1 MLSKTMF
8 SRRLLAC
15 GLCATA
21 LLADVAGA
29 ASPTGAYSRSEP
41 GADSD
46 TTVLAA
52 SLVKTGLYMF
62 SGSSN
67 SLLRLSANGLIVVD
81 GQSSGN
87 YDALRKQIERISDQP
102 IRLLV
107 NTDHYPEHTA
117 NNARFIAAGTQVLA
131 QENVAKNL
139 GKLGSAGEG
148 IAPPT
153 KTYDRDFTVSMG
165 GIEARVMHLGN
176 ARTDGDSVVYFPNL
190 RVVAVGDLF
199 AATPS
204 PDFPSG
210 GSLVGWG
217 PVLGEILKLD
227 FDVVV
232 PGSGP
237 TVRRADL
244 AAFKARIDTLVS
256 RAADLVSKGVPKAR
270 LMAQLQTEDLG
281 WKLAFTDAQVDSFY
295 RELSEMNRSSA
306 SW

>member
-1 MLSKTMF
+1 MF
-8 SRRLLAC
+8 SKILAAC
-15 GLCATA
+15 ALCAAA
-21 LLADVAGA
+21 LLMDVARA
-29 ASPTGAYSRSEP
+29 ASPAGAYSRREP
-41 GADSD
+41 DADAGKK
-46 TTVLAA
+46 VLAA

-62 SGSSN
+62 SGGSN

-87 YDALRKQIERISDQP
+87 YEALRKQIDRISDQP
-102 IRLLV
+102 IRLLI
-107 NTDHYPEHTA
+107 NTDHFPEHTA
-117 NNARFIAAGTQVLA
+117 SNANFIAGGTQVLA

-139 GKLGSAGEG
+139 GNLGSAGDG

-153 KTYDRDFTVSMG
+153 RSYDRDFTLSLG
-165 GIEARVMHLGN
+165 GIEVRVMHFGN

-190 RVVAVGDLF
+190 KVVAVGDLF

-204 PDFPSG
+204 PDFSSG

-217 PVLGEILKLD
+217 PVLAEILKLD

-244 AAFKARIDTLVS
+244 AAFKTKIDTLVA
-256 RAADLVSKGVPKAR
+256 RAAGLVKMGVPKDQ
-270 LMAQLQTEDLG
+270 LMAHLETEDLG
-281 WKLAFTDAQVDSFY
+281 WKFAFTDAQVDSFY
-295 RELSEMNRSSA
+295 SELSEMNRSGA
-306 SW
+306 NW